1 MTSRPKEVI
10 MRRAF
15 SYIRF
20 STPEQLKGDSLR
32 RQTALTTEYCKRN
45 KLHLDDSL
53 NLRDLGV
60 SAFRGGNAETGA
72 LSGFLDAV
80 KSDRVPG
87 GSVLIV
93 ENLDR
98 LTRDEIGEALSLFIS
113 ILKSGVHIV
122 TLRPEV
128 EYTRKSINEIG
139 VILQAVLQLFLGHE
153 ESAKKSERLTE
164 VWDAK
169 RATLGKRKLTGKC
182 PFWLRLSEE
191 GSRFVID
198 EDRAAVVRR
207 MFALAKAGQ
216 GSAAIAK
223 QLNHDGIPSP
233 YGRSWSNVSVL
244 AILRSRAVFG
254 EFTPHAGR
262 YKTRKAIG
270 APIPNYYPPI
280 LTETEF
286 YAVQAGIAGRKLQR
300 GPRGKHTRNLFTG
313 LLHDAR
319 DGTAI
324 HLSEKRKGDVRM
336 VSHGAMRGK
345 AGAKYVSFP
354 YPVFERAILDCLA
367 EIDAREILD
376 EPEEESEASALK
388 NELARVRGRK
398 AEVEAELRHG
408 DLAAL
413 ARLLRQLTDEER
425 ELIEKQKAAQEK
437 DAAPIGEAWGEVKNL
452 RQALERAPD
461 QEKARLRGRAVLG
474 RAVETIQCLFV
485 ARGWDRIAA
494 VQIWLAGGEKHRDY
508 LILHRPPKANARA
521 RVEGGWWCRSL
532 ATIHDDDDLDLRN
545 PQHAKELEEA
555 LAAADIASASDETI
569 E

>member
-1 MTSRPKEVI
+1 

-32 RQTALTTEYCKRN
+32 RQTALTAEYCKRN

-72 LSGFLDAV
+72 LSCFLDAV
-80 KSDRVPG
+80 KAGRAPS

-169 RATLGKRKLTGKC
+169 RAEIAKRKLTSKC
-182 PFWLRLSEE
+182 PFWLRLAED

-207 MFALAKAGQ
+207 MFTLAKAGQ

-233 YGRSWSNVSVL
+233 YRRPWNNVSVL

-262 YKTRKAIG
+262 YKTRKPIG
-270 APIPNYYPPI
+270 EPIPNYYPAI

-313 LLHDAR
+313 LLRDAR

-345 AGAKYVSFP
+345 DGAKYVSFP
-354 YPVFERAILDCLA
+354 YPVFEREVLDKLS
-367 EIDAREILD
+367 EIDPREILD
-376 EPEEESEASALK
+376 EADNASEASALK
-388 NELARVRGRK
+388 AELARVRARK

-425 ELIEKQKAAQEK
+425 ELMEKQKEAQQK
-437 DAAPIGEAWGEVKNL
+437 DATPISEAWGEMKNL
-452 RQALERAPD
+452 RTALESAPD
-461 QEKARLRGRAVLG
+461 PEQARLRLRAVLG
-474 RAVETIQCLFV
+474 RVVESIPCLFV
-485 ARGWDRIAA
+485 ARGWDRIAT
-494 VQIWLAGGEKHRDY
+494 VQVWFADGKQHCDY
-508 LILHRPPKANARA
+508 IIYHRPAITGA
-521 RVEGGWWCRSL
+521 VESRPAQSWRRSL
-532 ATIHDDDDLDLRN
+532 TDAAALGPLDLRQ
-545 PQHAKELEEA
+545 PADAQRLER
-555 LAAADIASASDETI
+555 LLSVIDLDGLI
-569 E
+569 ERMQTPPRK

>member
-1 MTSRPKEVI
+1 

-32 RQTALTTEYCKRN
+32 RQTALTAEYCKRN

-60 SAFRGGNAETGA
+60 GAFRGRNAETGA
-72 LSGFLDAV
+72 LSVFLDAV
-80 KSDRVPG
+80 NARPPRVPA

-113 ILKSGVHIV
+113 ILKSGIHIV

-153 ESAKKSERLTE
+153 ESAKKSERLADLWNE
-164 VWDAK
+164 K
-169 RATLGKRKLTGKC
+169 RAGISKRKLTGKC
-182 PFWLRLSEE
+182 PFWLRLAED

-198 EDRAAVVRR
+198 ADRAAIVRR

-223 QLNHDGIPSP
+223 QLNHDGILSP
-233 YGRSWSNVSVL
+233 YRRPWNNVSVL

-262 YKTRKAIG
+262 YKTRKPIG
-270 APIPNYYPPI
+270 EVIANYYPPI
-280 LTETEF
+280 LSETEF

-300 GPRGKHTRNLFTG
+300 GPRGKQTRNLFTG

-319 DGTAI
+319 DGTPI
-324 HLSEKRKGDVRM
+324 YISKKREDDVRM

-345 AGAKYVSFP
+345 DGAKYVSFP
-354 YPVFERAILDCLA
+354 YPVFEREILDKLA
-367 EIDAREILD
+367 EIDPREILD
-376 EPEEESEASALK
+376 ETDEESEASALK
-388 NELARVRGRK
+388 DELARVRAKK

-413 ARLLRQLTDEER
+413 ARLLRQLTNEER
-425 ELIEKQKAAQEK
+425 ELTEKQKAAQEK
-437 DAAPIGEAWGEVKNL
+437 DATPISEAWDEVKNL
-452 RQALERAPD
+452 RMALESAPD
-461 QEKARLRGRAVLG
+461 PEQARLRLRAVLG
-474 RAVETIQCLFV
+474 RVVESIPCLFV

-494 VQIWLAGGEKHRDY
+494 VQIWFADGEQHRDY
-508 LILHRPPKANARA
+508 LFYYSPRA
-521 RVEGGWWCRSL
+521 KREPGVKSEPLKSRS
-532 ATIHDDDDLDLRN
+532 IDLRKRED
-545 PQHAKELEEA
+545 ARKLEAALTDAALDELAE
-555 LAAADIASASDETI
+555 
-569 E
+569 

>member
-1 MTSRPKEVI
+1 

-32 RQTALTTEYCKRN
+32 RQTALTADYCKRN

-72 LSGFLDAV
+72 LSCFLDAV
-80 KSDRVPG
+80 KSGRVPS

-98 LTRDEIGEALSLFIS
+98 LTRDEVGEALSLFITL
-113 ILKSGVHIV
+113 LKSGIVIV
-122 TLRPEV
+122 TLRPEI
-128 EYTRKSINEIG
+128 EYTRKSINDIG
-139 VILQAVLQLFLGHE
+139 TILQAVLQLFLGHE
-153 ESAKKSERLTE
+153 ESAKKSERLAE

-169 RATLGKRKLTGKC
+169 RATIGKRKLTGKC
-182 PFWLRLSEE
+182 PFWLRLAED

-198 EDRAAVVRR
+198 DDRAAIVRR

-223 QLNHDGIPSP
+223 QLNHDGILSP
-233 YGRSWSNVSVL
+233 YRRPWNNVSVL

-262 YKTRKAIG
+262 YKTRKPIG
-270 APIPNYYPPI
+270 SPIPNYYPAI
-280 LTETEF
+280 LTENDF

-300 GPRGKHTRNLFTG
+300 GPRGKNVRNLFSG
-313 LLHDAR
+313 LLRDAR

-345 AGAKYVSFP
+345 DGAKYVSFP
-354 YPVFERAILDCLA
+354 YAVFEREILDRLA
-367 EIDAREILD
+367 EIDPREILD
-376 EPEEESEASALK
+376 EPDQESEASAL
-388 NELARVRGRK
+388 EGALARVRAKK
-398 AEVEAELRHG
+398 AEAEAELRNG

-425 ELIEKQKAAQEK
+425 ELIAKRDAAQEK
-437 DAAPIGEAWGEVKNL
+437 DAAPIGEAWGELKNL

-474 RAVETIQCLFV
+474 QAIESIQCLFV
-485 ARGWDRIAA
+485 ARGWDRLAA
-494 VQIWLAGGEKHRDY
+494 IQLWFADGKQHRDY
-508 LILHRPPKANARA
+508 IIYHRPAIR
-521 RVEGGWWCRSL
+521 GGIESRPAQCWCGSL
-532 ATIHDDDDLDLRN
+532 ADAVALGDFDLRK
-545 PQHAKELEEA
+545 PEHVEEWEAA
-555 LAAADIASASDETI
+555 LSAAALDELM